1 MKQKRIIWKNQL
13 LDNLNQLKTSKS
25 ILKTWLALLYWC
37 EGSKYPSS
45 TCLTFANSDHL
56 LIKTYFVLL
65 QKAFR
70 INKAKVKIHLQLHTS
85 HNHELERQF
94 WSQLLQIPITQ
105 FYKPTVTTPG
115 NLRKRK
121 NYHGTCTIKYFD
133 VKLLLQIIGLY
144 EALGKKITG
153 GVT

>member
-1 MKQKRIIWKNQL
+1 MRQKRTIWKNQL
-13 LDNLNQLKTSKS
+13 LNNLNQLNTSKS
-25 ILKTWLALLYWC
+25 TLKIWLALLYWC

-45 TCLTFANSDHL
+45 TCLTFANSDYL
-56 LIKTYFVLL
+56 LVKTYFKLL
-65 QKAFR
+65 QKAFK
-70 INKAKVKIHLQLHTS
+70 IDKNKVKIHLQLHTS
-85 HNHELERQF
+85 HDYEQEGQF
-94 WSQLLQIPITQ
+94 WSQLLQIPIAQ
-105 FYKPTVTTPG
+105 FYKPTITKPR